1 MNDSY
6 TATHKNEED
15 ATKTKNMKGI
25 KGVSL
30 EFSNALTTAIEQCFK
45 EDTETLTDS
54 YWDTLLA
61 AEEVQECDKVGVD
74 EELEEL

>member
-6 TATHKNEED
+6 KTVHKNEED
-15 ATKTKNMKGI
+15 AMKTKVMKGI

-30 EFSNALTTAIEQCFK
+30 GFSDSLATAIEQCF
-45 EDTETLTDS
+45 EQDTDTLTDS
-54 YWDTLLA
+54 YWDMLLA

-74 EELEEL
+74 EEMEEL